1 VVKIIT
7 ILTRKQKA
15 ILINHYM
22 LFVSTPLK
30 VVVIIH
36 RGDVLRVMYVG
47 SFLFYFFCFI
57 FLPKP
62 EHSKSIV
69 VNCIPPRTK
78 TNVLVENATT
88 LANSWLN

>member
-1 VVKIIT
+1 
-7 ILTRKQKA
+7 
-15 ILINHYM
+15 M
-22 LFVSTPLK
+22 LARSCFT
-30 VVVIIH
+30 
-36 RGDVLRVMYVG
+36 
-47 SFLFYFFCFI
+47 FFFSI